1 MKMVTGAILLLIAE
15 LSFAHTHLIQFPHH
29 EYASQTLLPASAV
42 AAGLGGLFLFWGVV
56 TEALATFRRPERQGE
71 LTPDE

>member
-15 LSFAHTHLIQFPHH
+15 QCYAHTHLIQFPHY

-42 AAGLGGLFLFWGVV
+42 AAVLGGLFLLWGVV
-56 TEALATFRRPERQGE
+56 AEVITSFNQRKQPAE
-71 LTPDE
+71 

>member
-29 EYASQTLLPASAV
+29 QYASQTLLPASV
-42 AAGLGGLFLFWGVV
+42 IAAGLGGLFLLWGVV
-56 TEALATFRRPERQGE
+56 TEVMQSFRGEERSG
-71 LTPDE
+71 D